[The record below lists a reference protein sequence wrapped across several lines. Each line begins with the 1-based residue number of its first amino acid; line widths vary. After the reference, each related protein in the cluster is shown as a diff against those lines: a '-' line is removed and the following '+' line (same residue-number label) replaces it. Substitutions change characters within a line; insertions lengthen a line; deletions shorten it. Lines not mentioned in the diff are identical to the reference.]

1 LSTSPVNSR
10 KLDHAERWLRDGLAL
25 CRPPAYFQT
34 LDVDMS
40 RMQALIGLA
49 RLRDVRITYTHIIV
63 RAAAVALAANPD
75 LHVLVCAGR
84 IYSPESVD
92 IGLSIAG
99 ETFVAPVLV
108 VEGAERKS
116 LGVLAEEITRRAPQ
130 VMAADHRMLQLL
142 RRWGWL
148 LPFGFLRRALLRM
161 LFRIPAFRRKGS
173 GTFQVSLVPNV
184 DQALTP
190 MFSASAILIAG
201 CVRDRVVAINGKP
214 AVRPMAT
221 LTCCADHGVWDGRA
235 GERFLLAVR
244 NVLETG
250 TLESELGAASEAVRA
265 KSATVGG

>member
-1 LSTSPVNSR
+1 LTNLPVNSR
-10 KLDHAERWLRDGLAL
+10 KLDPAELWLRDGLAL

-40 RMQALIGLA
+40 RMQTLIGLA
-49 RLRDVRITYTHIIV
+49 RQRNVRITYTHIIV

-84 IYSPESVD
+84 VYSPDRVD

-108 VEGAERKS
+108 VEGADRKS
-116 LGVLAEEITRRAPQ
+116 LTGVAEEIVRRAPE
-130 VMAADHRMLQLL
+130 VKAADQKMLQLL

-148 LPFGFLRRALLRM
+148 LPFGFLRRALLRI
-161 LFRIPAFRRKGS
+161 LFRIPAFRRRGS

-184 DQALTP
+184 DQAFTP
-190 MFSASAILIAG
+190 MFSTSAILIAG
-201 CVRDRVVAINGKP
+201 SVRDRVVAIAGVP
-214 AVRPMAT
+214 TVRAMTT
-221 LTCCADHGVWDGRA
+221 LTCCADHGIWDGRA

-250 TLESELGAASEAVRA
+250 ALESELELPPEAVRT
-265 KSATVGG
+265 KSASAGA

>member
-1 LSTSPVNSR
+1 
-10 KLDHAERWLRDGLAL
+10 
-25 CRPPAYFQT
+25 
-34 LDVDMS
+34 MS

-49 RLRDVRITYTHIIV
+49 RQRDIRITYTHIIV

-75 LHVLVCAGR
+75 LHVLMCASR
-84 IYSPESVD
+84 IHSPDRVD

-108 VEGAERKS
+108 VEGADQKS
-116 LGVLAEEITRRAPQ
+116 LLVVAEEITRRAPE
-130 VMAADHRMLQLL
+130 VKAADHQMLQLL

-148 LPFGFLRRALLRM
+148 LPFSFLRRALLRI
-161 LFRIPAFRRKGS
+161 LFRGLAFRRKGS

-184 DQALTP
+184 DQAFTP
-190 MFSASAILIAG
+190 MFSTSAILIAG
-201 CVRDRVVAINGKP
+201 SVRDRVVAVSGKP
-214 AVRPMAT
+214 AVRAMAT

-250 TLESELGAASEAVRA
+250 ALESELEPPPESVRT
-265 KSATVGG
+265 KSATSGE